1 MGIKETASNAIS
13 DFKSFQEDNLAKAKE
28 QGATGWA
35 DYHSGRSINPETGN
49 LEYGL
54 NQPDGAEY
62 GPPAAGLVSAP
73 APVAPAPPPKST
85 PFDPNSV
92 LEYAK
97 TAGMV
102 ESDAQ
107 IAELLADPTK
117 WLNDRSINLSDV
129 VPNINP
135 ETIGTNLNPYD
146 TRYGLGD
153 DVEVDPS
160 TAVISTSGDVTP
172 GPITDFT
179 ADTVTDRMG
188 TDVTTVNP
196 AKGTIRE
203 DNLVD
208 AAQID
213 MQGAGTGVNA
223 DGTISVTGEALNNF
237 ATQDISQIIDTSTI
251 SGKLLAQKLGEGNYT
266 DSKATVLGQMK
277 IISDEFK
284 DSNGNPVIPPWAQA
298 LARDTSRSMA
308 FNGITGTAKTAAIS
322 TAIMEA
328 TLGVAEKDAAFFSSL
343 TIKNLDN
350 RQQSIINKASVM
362 ANFELANL
370 DTRQASLVQNAKSFL
385 EIDMANLTN
394 EQQAE
399 VINTQAMIEALFSDQ
414 TATNAQ
420 RLFSAETA
428 NDFQKYYDQM
438 NTTISMNR
446 SEQVNSMNRFNAGEI
461 NDASEFNS
469 TMEDAR
475 QRFYASMQYNIDL
488 ANAKWRQTVSTTNSD
503 MQFEAHST
511 DVKNTLD
518 ISTEAM
524 NRMWDRV
531 DNMLDYIYRGAEAE
545 STRDANILAAQ
556 LTAQASGGSSKSG
569 KYAAIGTIIAA
580 GITKF
585 SDIRLK
591 ENIEHLETQNG
602 IRYYTWDW
610 NEEAIRRGL
619 NNGPTF
625 GVMAQEVQKTHPEA
639 IVEGPHGFLMVNY
652 GALPN

>member
-1 MGIKETASNAIS
+1 MGAITDFFSSAKQDISNAFNFSDLSETEQKAHRDKTDATIKENAKNAAYYGSN
-13 DFKSFQEDNLAKAKE
+13 KDN
-28 QGATGWA
+28 G
-35 DYHSGRSINPETGN
+35 
-49 LEYGL
+49 
-54 NQPDGAEY
+54 
-62 GPPAAGLVSAP
+62 PAAGLVSAP

-129 VPNINP
+129 VPNIDP

-208 AAQID
+208 AAQIE

-308 FNGITGTAKTAAIS
+308 FNGITGTAQTAAIS

-610 NEEAIRRGL
+610 NAEAIRRGL

>member
-1 MGIKETASNAIS
+1 MGAITDFFSSAKQDISNAFNFS
-13 DFKSFQEDNLAKAKE
+13 DLSETEQKAHRDKTDATIEQNAKNAAYYDSNKDN
-28 QGATGWA
+28 G
-35 DYHSGRSINPETGN
+35 
-49 LEYGL
+49 
-54 NQPDGAEY
+54 
-62 GPPAAGLVSAP
+62 PAAGLVSAP
-73 APVAPAPPPKST
+73 APAAPAPPPKST

-308 FNGITGTAKTAAIS
+308 FNGITGTAQTAAIS

>member
-1 MGIKETASNAIS
+1 MGAIGDFFGGIKEDISNAVNFS
-13 DFKSFQEDNLAKAKE
+13 DLSEAEQQAHKDKTDATIEQNKKNEAYYSSNNDND
-28 QGATGWA
+28 GG
-35 DYHSGRSINPETGN
+35 SGST
-49 LEYGL
+49 
-54 NQPDGAEY
+54 
-62 GPPAAGLVSAP
+62 AP
-73 APVAPAPPPKST
+73 APIAPAPPPKST

-117 WLNDRSINLSDV
+117 WLNDRKINLSDV
-129 VPNINP
+129 VPNIDPN
-135 ETIGTNLNPYD
+135 EAGTNLDPYD

-153 DVEVDPS
+153 DVAVDPS
-160 TAVISTSGDVTP
+160 TAVISTSGDVTQ

-179 ADTVTDRMG
+179 ADTVTDRLG
-188 TDVTTVNP
+188 TDVTTVDP
-196 AKGTIRE
+196 AKGAITD

-223 DGTISVTGEALNNF
+223 DGTISVTGEAINNF
-237 ATQDISQIIDTSTI
+237 ATQDISQMIDTSTI

-266 DSKATVLGQMK
+266 DAKATVLGQMK

-284 DSNGNPVIPPWAQA
+284 DSNGQPKIPAWAQSV
-298 LARDTSRSMA
+298 ARETSKAMA
-308 FNGITGTAKTAAIS
+308 FTGITGTAQTATMA
-322 TAIMEA
+322 TALMEA
-328 TLGVAEKDAAFFSSL
+328 TLGVAEKDAAFFQSL

-350 RQQSIINKASVM
+350 RQQSIINKANVM
-362 ANFELANL
+362 AQFEVVNL
-370 DTRQASLVQNAKSFL
+370 DNRQAALVQNAKSFL
-385 EIDMANLTN
+385 EMDMANLTN
-394 EQQAE
+394 EQQSE
-399 VINTQAMIEALFSDQ
+399 VINTQAMVEALLTDQ
-414 TATNAQ
+414 SVINAQ

-438 NTTISMNR
+438 NATISMNR
-446 SEQVNSMNRFNAGEI
+446 SEQINAMNRFNAGEI
-461 NDASEFNS
+461 NDASEFNA

-488 ANAKWRQTVSTTNSD
+488 ANAKWRQTVSTTNSQ

-556 LTAQASGGSSKSG
+556 LSAQASGGSSSSG
-569 KYAAIGTIIAA
+569 KYQAIGTIIAA

-610 NEEAIRRGL
+610 NAEAIRRGL

-652 GALPN
+652 GTLPN